1 MYFFRFILFFF
12 INRCFSFNDQKIFN
26 YPFMFQSL
34 FETCIF
40 IILYFLCFY
49 SFLCFRYALS
59 SSRVQSMYLLSF
71 FFFFLSLIVIYYE
84 GSKNAF
90 YISFALLPCLVTT
103 LPRKQF
109 LINFFICFYS
119 RWALWRNGVKLM
131 QRQQ

>member
-1 MYFFRFILFFF
+1 
-12 INRCFSFNDQKIFN
+12 
-26 YPFMFQSL
+26 MFQSL

-49 SFLCFRYALS
+49 SFLCFRYALG

-71 FFFFLSLIVIYYE
+71 FSFFLSAIVIYYE

-119 RWALWRNGVKLM
+119 RWALWRNDVKLM
-131 QRQQ
+131 QRQQWFRHNLWNNFTFLSKIEHLKSSAT

>member
-1 MYFFRFILFFF
+1 
-12 INRCFSFNDQKIFN
+12 
-26 YPFMFQSL
+26 MFQSL

-71 FFFFLSLIVIYYE
+71 FFFFLSAIVIYYE

-109 LINFFICFYS
+109 LINCFYS
-119 RWALWRNGVKLM
+119 RWALWRNGVKRM
-131 QRQQ
+131 QRFRHNLWKNLTYLSKIEHFKSSAT

>member
-1 MYFFRFILFFF
+1 
-12 INRCFSFNDQKIFN
+12 
-26 YPFMFQSL
+26 MFQLL

-40 IILYFLCFY
+40 VILYFLCFY

-84 GSKNAF
+84 CSKNAF
-90 YISFALLPCLVTT
+90 YISFALLPFLVTT

-109 LINFFICFYS
+109 LINFFYLFLLSMGIVAKRCQTYATTAMIS
-119 RWALWRNGVKLM
+119 AQLM
-131 QRQQ
+131 EKFNLPLKDRTF